1 MLQNEI
7 WLLLLTVAPILAAG
21 LIGFAMLT
29 RQENG
34 AAERR
39 EDEATLRR
47 LYGHNR
53 PSFRL

>member
-21 LIGFAMLT
+21 LVGFAMLT
-29 RQENG
+29 RNEDG

-39 EDEATLRR
+39 ENAAAMRR
-47 LYGHNR
+47 LY
-53 PSFRL
+53 RL